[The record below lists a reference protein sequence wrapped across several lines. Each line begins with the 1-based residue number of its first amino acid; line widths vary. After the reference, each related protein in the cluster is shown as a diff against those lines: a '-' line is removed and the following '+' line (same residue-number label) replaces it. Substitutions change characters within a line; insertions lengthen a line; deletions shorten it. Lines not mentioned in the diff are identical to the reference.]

1 MTTFEYDEQGRLIQA
16 VTIREPEYSDWD
28 RALLMSDRAKQRAP
42 RGSHGLLLSET
53 TDPDNQFAYKAKK
66 PITDW
71 AEKALRDAK
80 KEYQKKWPSADM
92 GALLWEVEPLP
103 VAGEEEL
110 GTAED

>member
-1 MTTFEYDEQGRLIQA
+1 MTTFEYDGQGRIIQA
-16 VTIREPEYSDWD
+16 VTIRESEFSDWD

-53 TDPDNQFAYKAKK
+53 TDPDNQFAYKTKP

-80 KEYQKKWPSADM
+80 KAYQKEWPSADM
-92 GALLWEVEPLP
+92 GALLWEVEPLLLT
-103 VAGEEEL
+103 GEEEL
-110 GTAED
+110 GAAED